1 MTEQMPPTQGRGFWT
16 LGRIVVLVLAILI
29 VALAIANYTPV
40 TLNLLLRTFEVQ
52 LTWLILGSLVV
63 GYLAG
68 WLGRGSG
75 RRREEDR

>member
-1 MTEQMPPTQGRGFWT
+1 MTDQMTSPEERGFWT
-16 LGRIVVLVLAILI
+16 LGRIVVLILAILVI
-29 VALAIANYTPV
+29 ALAIANYRPV

-52 LTWLILGSLVV
+52 LTWLILGSLLV

-75 RRREEDR
+75 RKKS

>member
-1 MTEQMPPTQGRGFWT
+1 MTDQTTPSQERGFWT
-16 LGRIVVLVLAILI
+16 LGRIVVLILAILVI
-29 VALAIANYTPV
+29 ALAIANYRPV

-63 GYLAG
+63 GYAAG

-75 RRREEDR
+75 RKKQS

>member
-1 MTEQMPPTQGRGFWT
+1 MTDQTTQTQERGFWT
-16 LGRIVVLVLAILI
+16 LGRIVVLILAILVI
-29 VALAIANYTPV
+29 ALAIANYRPV

-63 GYLAG
+63 GYAAG

-75 RRREEDR
+75 SKKQ

>member
-1 MTEQMPPTQGRGFWT
+1 MTSPEERGFWT
-16 LGRIVVLVLAILI
+16 LGRIVVLILAILVI
-29 VALAIANYTPV
+29 ALAIANYRPV

-52 LTWLILGSLVV
+52 LTWLILGSLLV

-75 RRREEDR
+75 RKKS